1 MMESALSN
9 ARLKASSS
17 ILIPMPQEVREI
29 KELEFRISK
38 ILQNLSSQI
47 MKM

>member
-1 MMESALSN
+1 MMESTLSN
-9 ARLKASSS
+9 ARLKQHPYS
-17 ILIPMPQEVREI
+17 LMPQEREI